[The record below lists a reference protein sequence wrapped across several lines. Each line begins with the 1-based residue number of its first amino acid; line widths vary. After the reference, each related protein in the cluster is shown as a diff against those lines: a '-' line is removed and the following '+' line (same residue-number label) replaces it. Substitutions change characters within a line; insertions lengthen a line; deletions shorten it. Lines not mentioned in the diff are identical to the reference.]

1 MNILQRLITRIR
13 FRRTIKSDEST
24 NVVDG
29 IVRARKLY
37 KELCVLAHP
46 DKHPLNQNTA
56 QDLMQRITENRHNYA
71 ALLSIKTEIAEKLK

>member
-13 FRRTIKSDEST
+13 FRRTIKNDEST

-46 DKHPLNQNTA
+46 DKHPSNRDTA